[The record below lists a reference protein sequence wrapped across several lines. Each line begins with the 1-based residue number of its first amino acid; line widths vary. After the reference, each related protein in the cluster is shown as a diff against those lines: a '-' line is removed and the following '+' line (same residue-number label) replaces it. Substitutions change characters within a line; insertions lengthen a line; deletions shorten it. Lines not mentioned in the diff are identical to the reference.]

1 MTAILK
7 VKPCLRIIIFFY
19 FEGERSLIKYF
30 CFVFLKIS
38 AKFNIFS
45 LFFVF

>member
-7 VKPCLRIIIFFY
+7 VNPCLRIIIFVFKR
-19 FEGERSLIKYF
+19 ESPLIKYF
-30 CFVFLKIS
+30 CFVSFKIS